1 MRWVIFALFNAE
13 EKGITSKNV
22 DDMLKSDDPDIKR
35 MLGVTPGAGKSL
47 GVDDKWAYNEIKLV
61 GNYGEIF
68 ERNVG
73 ESSPLKL
80 ARGLNNLWTKGGLI
94 YGMPIR

>member
-1 MRWVIFALFNAE
+1 
-13 EKGITSKNV
+13 
-22 DDMLKSDDPDIKR
+22 MLKSDDPDIKR
-35 MLGVTPGAGKSL
+35 MLGVTPGSGKSL
-47 GVDDKWAYNEIKLV
+47 GIDEKWVYNEIKLV

-73 ESSPLKL
+73 QGSPLKL